1 MVVLEKDLCYR
12 STSAMLSAGG
22 IRQQFSVPENI
33 KMSMYGAE
41 FLKNPQQLAVDGEIP
56 DLQFHENGYL
66 FLTGDKSK
74 HVMLENYQTQRECGA
89 DWMKL
94 LNKEQMAHKF
104 PWLHLGECEGSSA
117 LVLGSYG
124 EKNEGYFDPWLFV
137 NALKRKNISMG
148 VKYVEGHVSAPPT

>member
-1 MVVLEKDLCYR
+1 MCFR

-41 FLKNPQQLAVDGEIP
+41 FLKNPAQLAVDGEVP

-74 HVMLENYQTQRECGA
+74 PIMLENYETQRSCGA
-89 DWMKL
+89 NWMKL
-94 LNKEQMAHKF
+94 LNKDEMTQRF
-104 PWLHLGECEGSSA
+104 PWLHLGEFDGSSE
-117 LVLGSYG
+117 LVLGSFG

-137 NALKRKNISMG
+137 SALKKKNVSLG
-148 VKYVEGHVSAPPT
+148 VKYIEGHVSAPPTLSPLSP